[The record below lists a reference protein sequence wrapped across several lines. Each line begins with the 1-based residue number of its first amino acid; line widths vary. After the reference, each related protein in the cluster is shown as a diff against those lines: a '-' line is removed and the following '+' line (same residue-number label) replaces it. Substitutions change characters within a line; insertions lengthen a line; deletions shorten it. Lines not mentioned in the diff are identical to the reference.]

1 MTFFRVCC
9 FYKRSVDL
17 VFDMFKHLSIRSEYC
32 IYMFKIV
39 EDKLDTINENLI
51 KTNQLL
57 EKIEENLRVPNMIEW
72 AEFRNQLTKITED

>member
-1 MTFFRVCC
+1 VCC

-17 VFDMFKHLSIRSEYC
+17 VFDMLKHLSIRSEYC

-51 KTNQLL
+51 KTNKLL
-57 EKIEENLRVPNMIEW
+57 AQIEENLRVPNMIEW
-72 AEFRNQLTKITED
+72 AKFRKDLLKIKE

>member
-1 MTFFRVCC
+1 
-9 FYKRSVDL
+9 
-17 VFDMFKHLSIRSEYC
+17 
-32 IYMFKIV
+32 MFKIV

-72 AEFRNQLTKITED
+72 AEFRNHLTKITED